1 MKLRARLVAGIA
13 LAISIGCSTS
23 DNGVADVLLVASVE
37 VTPASSDVF
46 LGATRQLE
54 ATPKTSGGVT
64 VPGRTVVW
72 SSSNPSIASVSSSGL
87 VKGEGLGGPVVI
99 RATVDE
105 VIGEAQVTVRLVPV
119 DHVVITP
126 SQTGILV
133 GQTLSLNA
141 IALDAS
147 GRPLDGRTF
156 SWQSSAPEIA
166 SVTTTGVVVGVSQG
180 GPVTITA
187 TAEGKSGTASVSVA
201 TRPATQL
208 AVVQQPGP
216 SVAGQALNPA
226 VKVALQDDRGATVV
240 GAGNAVTIALAANP
254 GGATL
259 SGTTQASAVNGIVT
273 FADLVLNRV
282 GTGYTFLVTSPGLT
296 SATSSAFDVSAG
308 AASQLGIITQP
319 GAIAPS
325 GVALPTQPVIQLR
338 DVAGNPVAQAGVP
351 VTAALASGVGV
362 VFGVTTVT
370 TNSAGTATFANL
382 GITGPAGSYT
392 LGFSSPG
399 LTGATSSPILLSA
412 GAPAALSITIQP
424 TSSAQNGVPL
434 SQQPA
439 IQLRDAAGNPVAQSG
454 VVVSAA
460 IASGGGTLGGA
471 TSATTGASGLA
482 TFQSLAINGVAGVY
496 TLRFTSTGLT
506 AVVSASIV
514 LGAGAPSQLAVTTQP
529 SSSAQSG
536 QPFAVQPAVQLR
548 DASGNPVTVAGV
560 SVTAAVSAGGSLL
573 GTAVITTNG
582 SGVAGFTNLAIS
594 GLAGQYTLTFSS
606 SGLTPATSAAITLG
620 AGAATQLGITTQ
632 PSAAAQSGIAFPQQP
647 VIQLRD
653 GSGNPVAQAGTAVT
667 AALASG
673 PAGGTL
679 GGTLTATTGAGGAAT
694 YSNLAI
700 TGPTGTYTIRFTAT
714 GLTAVVSSGISLG
727 AGAARTI
734 AANSATSQSAAAGT
748 AVAAPPSVR
757 VTDVSGNPVPAV
769 SVTFTVTAGGG
780 ATVPASPAVV
790 STNSAGV
797 ATLTSWTLGPT
808 AGSNNNTLTA
818 SASGLTGSPVTFTA
832 SATVGAARTIAANSA
847 TSQSA
852 PAGTAVAAP
861 PSVKVTDAGGNPVSG
876 VAVTFTV
883 TAGGGASVPA
893 SPAVI
898 NTNTSGVA
906 TLTSWT
912 LGPTAGSNNNTLT
925 ASVSGLIGSPVTFT
939 ASASA
944 GAATAIA
951 ANSATSQSGTVGT
964 PVSAPPSVRVTDAGG
979 NPVSG
984 VAVTFTLTGG
994 GGSTT
999 PASPAVVS
1007 TNASGVATL
1016 TSWTL
1021 GPTAGTNNNTLTASA
1036 SGLTGS
1042 PVTFTASATVGAART
1057 IAAASATSQSATV
1070 GTAVSAPPSVRV
1082 TDAGGNPV
1090 SGVAVTF
1097 AVTGGG
1103 GTSVPASPAVVSTNA
1118 SGVATLTSWTLGPT
1132 AGTNNNTLTASAS
1145 GLTGSPVTF
1154 TASGT
1159 TGTATTLAA
1168 NSATAQSATVGTAV
1182 GAPPSVKVT
1191 DAGGNPV
1198 SGVPVTFTVTAGG
1211 GASVPA
1217 SPAVVST
1224 NASGV
1229 ATLTSWTLGPTAGS
1243 NNNTLTASASG
1254 LTGSPVIFT
1263 ASGTTGTATTLAAN
1277 SATAQSA
1284 TVGTAVG
1291 APPSVKVTD
1300 AGGNPVS
1307 GVSVTFTLTGGGGS
1321 TTPASPAV
1329 VSTNASGVATLTS
1342 WTLGPTAG
1350 TNNNTLTASASGLTG
1365 SPVIF
1370 TASGTTG
1377 TATTLVANSAT
1388 SQSGT
1393 VGSAVGA
1400 PPSVKVSDAGGN
1412 PVSGVA
1418 VTFTVTGGGGTS
1430 VPASPAVV
1438 SSSASGVATLT
1449 SWTLGPTAG
1458 TNNNTLT
1465 ASASGLAGSP
1475 VTFTASALA
1484 GPADHLTITTQP
1496 SSTAAAGS
1504 AFAQQ
1509 PVLQLR
1515 DAGGNAVSQSG
1526 VSVAATIASGPP
1538 GATLGGT
1545 TSVLTN
1551 GNGAASYTNLSITGL
1566 PGDYTLG
1573 FAATGLTGLNSGTI
1587 TITAVSPSRIGI
1599 ITQPPSN
1606 AANGA
1611 AMSPAPVVQ
1620 LQDAGGNPVPS
1631 AGVPITIS
1639 IASGSGS
1646 LDGTTTVNTDAFGR
1660 ATFSGVAI
1668 IGTVGS
1674 FTLGFSSAGLTGAT
1688 SNTVVLG
1695 PGAATQL
1702 SITTQPSATA
1712 QNNTVF
1718 AQQPV
1723 IQLLDSGGNPVGQ
1736 AGVTVSA
1743 DLTSGTGPLAGDRSE
1758 TTDASGVATF
1768 TSLKIQSPGTYTIR
1782 FTSGSLTAVVS
1793 TAIVVN

>member
-1 MKLRARLVAGIA
+1 MKLRAKLAAATA
-13 LAISIGCSTS
+13 LAISIGCTTS

-37 VTPASSDVF
+37 VSPATADVL

-64 VPGRTVVW
+64 VPGRTVIW

-87 VKGEGLGGPVVI
+87 VKGEAVGGPVVI

-105 VIGEAQVTVRLVPV
+105 VGGEAQVTIHPVPV
-119 DHVVITP
+119 DHVVVTP
-126 SQTGILV
+126 SQTGLLV

-147 GRPLDGRTF
+147 GRTLDGRTF
-156 SWQSSAPEIA
+156 SWQSSAPDIA
-166 SVTTTGVVVGVSQG
+166 SVTTTGVVVGVSPG

-208 AVVQQPGP
+208 AFVQQPGP

-226 VKVALQDDRGATVV
+226 VKVALQDDLLATVV
-240 GAGNAVTIALAANP
+240 GAGNQVTIALAGNP
-254 GGATL
+254 GGASL

-296 SATSSAFDVSAG
+296 SATSSPFAVSAG
-308 AASQLGIITQP
+308 AASRLALITQP
-319 GAIAPS
+319 SSSAQSGQLLAP
-325 GVALPTQPVIQLR
+325 QPSVQLQ
-338 DVAGNPVAQAGVP
+338 DIAGNAASQAGVAI
-351 VTAALASGVGV
+351 TAAIASGTGTLS
-362 VFGVTTVT
+362 GTTTVT
-370 TNSAGTATFANL
+370 TNAAGTADFTNL
-382 GITGPAGSYT
+382 AINGAAGSVT
-392 LGFSSPG
+392 LGFSATG
-399 LTGATSSPILLSA
+399 LTGATSSPIVLGA
-412 GAPAALSITIQP
+412 GVPAALSITTQP

-439 IQLRDAAGNPVAQSG
+439 IQLRDAAGNPVAQAG
-454 VVVSAA
+454 VVVSAVLA
-460 IASGGGTLGGA
+460 TGSGTLGGA

-482 TFQSLAINGVAGVY
+482 AFQSLAINGVAGVY
-496 TLRFTSTGLT
+496 TLRFTSAGLT

-514 LGAGAPSQLAVTTQP
+514 LGAGAPTQLAIVTQP

-536 QPFAVQPAVQLR
+536 QALAQQPSVQIR
-548 DASGNPVTVAGV
+548 DGSGNPVQVAGV
-560 SVTAAVSAGGSLL
+560 SVTAAASAGGSLS
-573 GTAVITTNG
+573 GTVTITTNG
-582 SGVAGFTNLAIS
+582 SGVAAFTALAIS

-606 SGLTPATSAAITLG
+606 SGLTPATSTAITLG
-620 AGAATQLGITTQ
+620 AGAATQLTITAQ
-632 PSAAAQSGIAFPQQP
+632 PSAAAQSGIAFLQQP
-647 VIQLRD
+647 VIQVRD
-653 GSGNPVAQAGTAVT
+653 GPGNPVAQAGTTVT

-673 PAGGTL
+673 PVGGAL

-694 YSNLAI
+694 FSNLAI

-714 GLTAVVSSGISLG
+714 GLTAVVSSGISLS

-734 AANSATSQSAAAGT
+734 AANSATSQSATAGT

-757 VTDVSGNPVPAV
+757 VTDVSGNPVSGV

-780 ATVPASPAVV
+780 GTVPASPGTV
-790 STNSAGV
+790 STNAAGV
-797 ATLTSWTLGPT
+797 ATLTSWTLGPA

-818 SASGLTGSPVTFTA
+818 GVTGLTGSPVTFTA

-847 TSQSA
+847 VSQSA
-852 PAGTAVAAP
+852 AVGTAVAAP
-861 PSVKVTDAGGNPVSG
+861 PSVKVSDAGGNPVSG

-883 TAGGGASVPA
+883 TGGGGASVPA

-964 PVSAPPSVRVTDAGG
+964 PVSAPPSVR
-979 NPVSG
+979 
-984 VAVTFTLTGG
+984 
-994 GGSTT
+994 
-999 PASPAVVS
+999 
-1007 TNASGVATL
+1007 
-1016 TSWTL
+1016 
-1021 GPTAGTNNNTLTASA
+1021 
-1036 SGLTGS
+1036 
-1042 PVTFTASATVGAART
+1042 
-1057 IAAASATSQSATV
+1057 
-1070 GTAVSAPPSVRV
+1070 
-1082 TDAGGNPV
+1082 
-1090 SGVAVTF
+1090 
-1097 AVTGGG
+1097 
-1103 GTSVPASPAVVSTNA
+1103 
-1118 SGVATLTSWTLGPT
+1118 
-1132 AGTNNNTLTASAS
+1132 
-1145 GLTGSPVTF
+1145 
-1154 TASGT
+1154 
-1159 TGTATTLAA
+1159 
-1168 NSATAQSATVGTAV
+1168 
-1182 GAPPSVKVT
+1182 
-1191 DAGGNPV
+1191 
-1198 SGVPVTFTVTAGG
+1198 
-1211 GASVPA
+1211 
-1217 SPAVVST
+1217 
-1224 NASGV
+1224 
-1229 ATLTSWTLGPTAGS
+1229 
-1243 NNNTLTASASG
+1243 
-1254 LTGSPVIFT
+1254 
-1263 ASGTTGTATTLAAN
+1263 
-1277 SATAQSA
+1277 
-1284 TVGTAVG
+1284 
-1291 APPSVKVTD
+1291 VTD